1 MIKQLRYVE
10 LYNQLKNRF
19 SVEYAGKEGIQML
32 PGEREICQKYHVSR
46 PTVRKAMELLSEE
59 GIIQRVQGKGTFYVG
74 EGGRSETQME
84 YYQISLAGDVTSS
97 KVLCQNIEKATKEVA
112 EHLNVEEGSLVIHL
126 QRIRYAEDVLVCL
139 VSDYIPYDVCPS
151 VMDVDFTEKRLLK
164 YMVEMGIKIDKGK
177 RVIAVEKADEFT
189 ALHLGIGVEEPVIIS
204 YADVMDD
211 KGRVVSYAITKS
223 NAYTTKYG
231 LVVDYTP

>member
-1 MIKQLRYVE
+1 MGTLHNAIRRAV
-10 LYNQLKNRF
+10 NQF
-19 SVEYAGKEGIQML
+19 G
-32 PGEREICQKYHVSR
+32 
-46 PTVRKAMELLSEE
+46 
-59 GIIQRVQGKGTFYVG
+59 F
-74 EGGRSETQME
+74 
-84 YYQISLAGDVTSS
+84 
-97 KVLCQNIEKATKEVA
+97 KVLTEIRIINVLSDFAAFSTLPATKT
-112 EHLNVEEGSLVIHL
+112 I
-126 QRIRYAEDVLVCL
+126 
-139 VSDYIPYDVCPS
+139 
-151 VMDVDFTEKRLLK
+151 LK